1 MMRARRIRVAR
12 GLTLVEL
19 MIVVAVVAIIAM
31 LAGPGF
37 RDFILLQRLE
47 GVHAQLLT
55 DLQFARSEA
64 ASRGQAVNLR
74 VSPPT
79 GANPTSCYIFF
90 TDTAAPLSNACHCHA
105 PEAARCSNATSREIR
120 TVSHDS
126 SRGVSLSFRAG
137 QADHVSFDP
146 VNGSILTFPSN
157 IPRGNEFEIDT
168 AIDGTS
174 RRLRVVLSPA
184 GRPTSCVP
192 AGSNMSGTAC

>member
-1 MMRARRIRVAR
+1 MRAPRIRIAR

-19 MIVVAVVAIIAM
+19 MIVVAVVGVIAV
-31 LAGPGF
+31 LAAPSF
-37 RDFILLQRLE
+37 RDFILLQRLK
-47 GVHAQLLT
+47 GIHAQLMT

-74 VSPPT
+74 VSTPT
-79 GANPTSCYIFF
+79 AANPSSCYIFF
-90 TDTAAPLSNACHCHA
+90 TDTSATPSDACNCHQ
-105 PEAARCSNATSREIR
+105 PEATRCSNATSREIR
-120 TVSHDS
+120 TVAHAS

-137 QADHVSFDP
+137 QRDSVAFDP

-168 AIDGTS
+168 AIDGST
-174 RRLRVVLSPA
+174 RRLRIVLSRA

-192 AGSNMSGTAC
+192 AGSAMSGTPC